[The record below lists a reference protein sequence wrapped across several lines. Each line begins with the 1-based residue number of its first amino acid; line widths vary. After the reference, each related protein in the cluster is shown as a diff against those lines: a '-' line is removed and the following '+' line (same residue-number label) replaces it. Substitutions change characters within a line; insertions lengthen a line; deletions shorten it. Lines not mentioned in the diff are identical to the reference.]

1 VAAETAVLPP
11 TTSSEDMTLDQ
22 VYAALVPK
30 PPRGGVPAGVG
41 MLVAG
46 IALMYAVLAPLGD
59 MSGVL
64 KVPFFLVS
72 AYLAIKGIDVT
83 GKTLRG
89 PRFETGLWLCSA
101 WLVLLTL
108 AAIFADFLPFTE
120 HVDTVKSIT
129 EPGNAR
135 PDFFSRHP
143 LGSNNFSLDLL
154 AQSVYAA
161 RVSVGTALLAV
172 AIAIVVGSVLG
183 MMAGYFR
190 SWVDVVF
197 GIYVDS
203 IMSVPALLLL
213 IAVITV
219 VGKPQEPFE
228 AVWKMGLTLAIVA
241 VPTMARLAR
250 ANTLVYAQREF
261 VLAAKAM
268 GASRWRIMF
277 REIMPNVAL
286 PVLSYS
292 FIIIAT
298 LIVAEGSLSFLGIGL
313 KQPNPT
319 WGNMIAEGRVSN
331 VLRKYPHIALVPGV
345 FMFLTVY
352 SFNMVGEKFRSL
364 WDARDSK
371 L

>member
-1 VAAETAVLPP
+1 MAAETVLLPP
-11 TTSSEDMTLDQ
+11 ATSADQMTVDEVFRSLE
-22 VYAALVPK
+22 PK
-30 PPRGGVPAGVG
+30 KPKGGLPAGLG
-41 MLVAG
+41 LLALGLVA
-46 IALMYAVLAPLGD
+46 MFVVLAPLG
-59 MSGVL
+59 GLAGIVKIPL
-64 KVPFFLVS
+64 FLAA
-72 AYLAIKGIDVT
+72 AYLTIKGVDVI

-101 WLVLLTL
+101 WLALLAF
-108 AAIFADFLPFTE
+108 AAIFADFLPFAE

-135 PDFFSRHP
+135 PDFFSKHP

-154 AQSVYAA
+154 GQSVYAA

-172 AIAIVVGSVLG
+172 AIAIVLGTVLG

-190 SWVDVVF
+190 SWFDVVF

-219 VGKPQEPFE
+219 IGKPEKPFE

-241 VPTMARLAR
+241 VPTM
-250 ANTLVYAQREF
+250 
-261 VLAAKAM
+261 
-268 GASRWRIMF
+268 SRWRIMF

-313 KQPNPT
+313 KQPDPT

>member
-1 VAAETAVLPP
+1 VAAETVVLPP
-11 TTSSEDMTLDQ
+11 AASTEMTVDE
-22 VYAALVPK
+22 VFRALEPK
-30 PPRGGVPAGVG
+30 PPRGGILAGLGLLLGGLVAMFVVLAPIG
-41 MLVAG
+41 GVAG
-46 IALMYAVLAPLGD
+46 IV
-59 MSGVL
+59 
-64 KVPFFLVS
+64 KVPLFLLSIYVT
-72 AYLAIKGIDVT
+72 IRGIDVI

-89 PRFETGLWLCSA
+89 PRFETGLWLCA
-101 WLVLLTL
+101 TWLVLLGL
-108 AAIFADFLPFTE
+108 ASIFADFLPFTE

-154 AQSVYAA
+154 GQSVYAA

-172 AIAIVVGSVLG
+172 AVAIVLGTVLG

-190 SWVDVVF
+190 GWFDTAF

-203 IMSVPALLLL
+203 VMSVPALLLL

-219 VGKPQEPFE
+219 IGRPEKPFE
-228 AVWKMGLTLAIVA
+228 TIWKMGLTLAIVA

-313 KQPNPT
+313 KQPDPT

-331 VLRKYPHIALVPGV
+331 VLRNFPHIALVPGI